1 MLFAQLESTCARRYR
16 RSLLP
21 DFLHVLSLLK
31 RDTLPHE
38 FCGFGRGIILM
49 LPALSHEW
57 ASESSGSAN
66 LCDEGAVKRISQLRR
81 ISRSEEMVYVPR
93 MQPLRGVERI
103 QQVNLLSHLMNIIVY
118 LHPFASKHLFVP
130 LNPPFL
136 LCPYVC
142 LFPYRW
148 RLCCVIMSNLY
159 TGCTRY
165 LVFCCSNASGHHWLL
180 SFHGLS
186 SPGGG
191 KSRQWQVFD
200 WSIFSLCL
208 FFGWKKV
215 VPVN

>member
-57 ASESSGSAN
+57 ASESSGGAN
-66 LCDEGAVKRISQLRR
+66 LCDEGAVKRISQLCR

-93 MQPLRGVERI
+93 MQPLHGVERI

-130 LNPPFL
+130 LSLRVFCVHMCVCFHTDGDFAAL
-136 LCPYVC
+136 LCQT
-142 LFPYRW
+142 
-148 RLCCVIMSNLY
+148 Y
-159 TGCTRY
+159 TR
-165 LVFCCSNASGHHWLL
+165 
-180 SFHGLS
+180 
-186 SPGGG
+186 
-191 KSRQWQVFD
+191 
-200 WSIFSLCL
+200 
-208 FFGWKKV
+208 V
-215 VPVN
+215 VPGTSSSG